1 MIVFQRNI
9 FAAVFLS
16 LFVPPAFAQN
26 VPAQQAPPAPSVQ
39 QAPQIVP
46 DKPAESAPIL
56 PSTALPKIGKIAGTK
71 VEPPAAANS
80 NLVITPAQEA
90 AEILASGKFLAPL
103 IPEGGF
109 LVRASG
115 KLGRDEFFGVWTFEL
130 DDRVDGAADR
140 SLILLPAEP
149 LADMIQRHLSTIKD
163 GTSAP
168 MFEVSGQVLVFR
180 KRNFLLP
187 TFAVPVD
194 RRVERSAVP
203 KLLPP
208 GSKGALEI
216 AQNRL
221 VAETAESA
229 GSPPTAE
236 SLPTAG
242 GVSTAATSAI
252 GRPAVTETQSV
263 DPEKFAQDLE
273 RRLNERVAIV
283 PSSADNSA
291 PAIAAAP
298 GIEQPSLA
306 VAPATDLTA
315 SVMPMIEARTT
326 TLSAVTPSAVPLLPP
341 MRVQSRRGTI
351 TRDPLTGA
359 WRFIFASGQQDNG
372 DIALELLPCAML
384 NQLIASA
391 RSSSQAN
398 HVMLTGDVTVFE
410 GRNYLRP
417 IRSQPLTAGKWIG
430 P

>member
-1 MIVFQRNI
+1 VIVFSRTI
-9 FAAVFLS
+9 FAAVLLS
-16 LFVPPAFAQN
+16 NFATLAFAQT
-26 VPAQQAPPAPSVQ
+26 VAVQQTLPAPPVKQAPEVA
-39 QAPQIVP
+39 P
-46 DKPAESAPIL
+46 DKPAESAPIA
-56 PSTALPKIGKIAGTK
+56 PSVALPTIEKVGTSK
-71 VEPPAAANS
+71 VESPAAANS
-80 NLVITPAQEA
+80 TLVITPAQEA

-115 KLGRDEFFGVWTFEL
+115 TLGRDEFFGVWTFEL
-130 DDRVDGAADR
+130 DDRVDGASDR

-149 LADMIQRHLSTIKD
+149 LADMIQRHVSMTKD

-168 MFEVSGQVLVFR
+168 MFEVSGQVLVFH
-180 KRNFLLP
+180 KRNFLLT

-194 RRVERSAVP
+194 RRVERPAVP

-208 GSKGALEI
+208 GSKGALEL

-221 VAETAESA
+221 VAATAETAGTGA
-229 GSPPTAE
+229 TAV
-236 SLPTAG
+236 T
-242 GVSTAATSAI
+242 
-252 GRPAVTETQSV
+252 AVTETKIV
-263 DPEKFAQDLE
+263 DPEKFANDLE
-273 RRLNERVAIV
+273 RRLNERVAVV
-283 PSSADNSA
+283 PSSADNAA

-298 GIEQPSLA
+298 GTLQPSRT
-306 VAPATDLTA
+306 VAPATDLSA

-326 TLSAVTPSAVPLLPP
+326 SLSSATPSAVPLLPP

-351 TRDPLTGA
+351 TRDPLTGT
-359 WRFIFASGQQDNG
+359 WRFIFASGQRDNG
-372 DIALELLPCAML
+372 DIALELLPCGML

-391 RSSSQAN
+391 RSSDGAS

-417 IRSQPLTAGKWIG
+417 IRSQPLGAGKWIG

>member
-1 MIVFQRNI
+1 MIVFSRTI
-9 FAAVFLS
+9 FAAVLLS
-16 LFVPPAFAQN
+16 NFATLVFAQT
-26 VPAQQAPPAPSVQ
+26 VAVQQTLPAPPVKQAPEVT
-39 QAPQIVP
+39 P
-46 DKPAESAPIL
+46 DKPAESAPIA
-56 PSTALPKIGKIAGTK
+56 PSVALPTIEKIGASK

-80 NLVITPAQEA
+80 TLVVTPAQEA

-115 KLGRDEFFGVWTFEL
+115 TIGRDEFFGVWTFEL

-149 LADMIQRHLSTIKD
+149 LADMIQRHVSTIKD

-168 MFEVSGQVLVFR
+168 MFEVSGQVLVFH

-194 RRVERSAVP
+194 RRVERPAAL

-208 GSKGALEI
+208 GSKGALEL

-221 VAETAESA
+221 VAATAVTTATGVTAETAR
-229 GSPPTAE
+229 
-236 SLPTAG
+236 
-242 GVSTAATSAI
+242 TAAT
-252 GRPAVTETQSV
+252 AVTETKIV
-263 DPEKFAQDLE
+263 DPEKFANDLE
-273 RRLNERVAIV
+273 RRLNERIAVV
-283 PSSADNSA
+283 PSSADNAA
-291 PAIAAAP
+291 PAIAAGP
-298 GIEQPSLA
+298 GTLQPSRT

-326 TLSAVTPSAVPLLPP
+326 SLSSATLSAVPLLPP

-351 TRDPLTGA
+351 TRDPLTGT
-359 WRFIFASGQQDNG
+359 WRFIFASGQRDNG
-372 DIALELLPCAML
+372 DIALELLPCGML
-384 NQLIASA
+384 NQLIATA
-391 RSSSQAN
+391 RSSDGAS

-417 IRSQPLTAGKWIG
+417 IRSQPLGAGKWIG

>member
-1 MIVFQRNI
+1 MIVFSRNI
-9 FAAVFLS
+9 FAAVLLS
-16 LFVPPAFAQN
+16 NFATLVFAQTVAAQQTPPVPPLK
-26 VPAQQAPPAPSVQ
+26 
-39 QAPQIVP
+39 QAPQVAP
-46 DKPAESAPIL
+46 DKPAESAPIA
-56 PSTALPKIGKIAGTK
+56 PSVALPTIEKVGASK

-80 NLVITPAQEA
+80 TLVITPAQEA

-115 KLGRDEFFGVWTFEL
+115 TLGRDEFFGVWTFEL
-130 DDRVDGAADR
+130 DDRVDGASDR

-168 MFEVSGQVLVFR
+168 MFEVSGQVLVFH

-194 RRVERSAVP
+194 RRVERPAAP

-208 GSKGALEI
+208 GSKGALEL
-216 AQNRL
+216 AQNPL
-221 VAETAESA
+221 VAATAETA
-229 GSPPTAE
+229 G
-236 SLPTAG
+236 
-242 GVSTAATSAI
+242 TAATA
-252 GRPAVTETQSV
+252 GTAVTETKNV
-263 DPEKFAQDLE
+263 DPEKFANDLE
-273 RRLNERVAIV
+273 RRLNERVAVV
-283 PSSADNSA
+283 PSSADNAA

-298 GIEQPSLA
+298 GTLQPSRT
-306 VAPATDLTA
+306 VAPASDLTA

-326 TLSAVTPSAVPLLPP
+326 SLSSATPSAVPLLPP

-351 TRDPLTGA
+351 TRDPLTGT
-359 WRFIFASGQQDNG
+359 WRFIFASGQRDNG
-372 DIALELLPCAML
+372 DIALELLPCGML

-391 RSSSQAN
+391 RSSDGAS

-417 IRSQPLTAGKWIG
+417 IRSQPLGAGKWIG

>member
-1 MIVFQRNI
+1 MIVFSRNI
-9 FAAVFLS
+9 FAAVLLS
-16 LFVPPAFAQN
+16 NFATLAFAQT
-26 VPAQQAPPAPSVQ
+26 VPVQQTPPVPPLK
-39 QAPQIVP
+39 QAPQVAP
-46 DKPAESAPIL
+46 DKPAESAPIA
-56 PSTALPKIGKIAGTK
+56 PSVALPTIEKVGASK

-80 NLVITPAQEA
+80 TLVITPAQEA

-115 KLGRDEFFGVWTFEL
+115 TLGRDEFFGVWTFEL
-130 DDRVDGAADR
+130 DDRVDGASDR

-168 MFEVSGQVLVFR
+168 MFEVSGQVLVFH

-194 RRVERSAVP
+194 RRVERPAVP

-208 GSKGALEI
+208 GSKGALELE
-216 AQNRL
+216 QNRL
-221 VAETAESA
+221 VAATAETATAVGAGTSA
-229 GSPPTAE
+229 EAGTAA
-236 SLPTAG
+236 L
-242 GVSTAATSAI
+242 TAATVA
-252 GRPAVTETQSV
+252 TETKSV
-263 DPEKFAQDLE
+263 DPEKFANELE
-273 RRLNERVAIV
+273 RRLNERVAVV
-283 PSSADNSA
+283 PSSADNAA

-298 GIEQPSLA
+298 GTLQPSRT

-326 TLSAVTPSAVPLLPP
+326 SLSSATPSAVPLLPP

-351 TRDPLTGA
+351 TRDPLTGT
-359 WRFIFASGQQDNG
+359 WRFIFASGQRDNG
-372 DIALELLPCAML
+372 DIALELLPCGML

-391 RSSSQAN
+391 RSSDGAS

-417 IRSQPLTAGKWIG
+417 IRSQPLGAGKWIG

>member
-1 MIVFQRNI
+1 MIVFSRNI
-9 FAAVFLS
+9 FAAVLLS
-16 LFVPPAFAQN
+16 FFAQSAFAQS
-26 VPAQQAPPAPSVQ
+26 VPAQQVPPAPSVQ
-39 QAPQIVP
+39 QAPQIAP
-46 DKPAESAPIL
+46 DKPAESAPIA
-56 PSTALPKIGKIAGTK
+56 PSVALPTIEKIGASK

-80 NLVITPAQEA
+80 TLVITPAQEA

-109 LVRASG
+109 LVRALG
-115 KLGRDEFFGVWTFEL
+115 TLGRDEFFGVWTFEL
-130 DDRVDGAADR
+130 DGRVDGASDR

-149 LADMIQRHLSTIKD
+149 LADMIQRHVSTIKD

-168 MFEVSGQVLVFR
+168 MFEISGQVLVFH

-194 RRVERSAVP
+194 RRVERPAVP

-208 GSKGALEI
+208 GSKGALELGK
-216 AQNRL
+216 NRL
-221 VAETAESA
+221 VAATAETA
-229 GSPPTAE
+229 GSVPTAPA
-236 SLPTAG
+236 SAAGTTA
-242 GVSTAATSAI
+242 VA
-252 GRPAVTETQSV
+252 ETKGV
-263 DPEKFAQDLE
+263 DPEKVAQDLE
-273 RRLNERVAIV
+273 RRLNERVAII

-291 PAIAAAP
+291 PAIAVAP
-298 GIEQPSLA
+298 GTEQPSLA

-326 TLSAVTPSAVPLLPP
+326 TLSSAAPSAVPLLPP

-351 TRDPLTGA
+351 TRDPLTGT

-372 DIALELLPCAML
+372 DIALELLPCVML

-391 RSSSQAN
+391 RSSDGAS

-417 IRSQPLTAGKWIG
+417 IRSQPLGAGKWIG

>member
-1 MIVFQRNI
+1 MIVFSRTI
-9 FAAVFLS
+9 FAAVLLS
-16 LFVPPAFAQN
+16 NFATLEFAQTVAAQQTPPVPPLK
-26 VPAQQAPPAPSVQ
+26 
-39 QAPQIVP
+39 QAPQVAP
-46 DKPAESAPIL
+46 DKPAESAPIA
-56 PSTALPKIGKIAGTK
+56 PSVALPTIEKVGASK

-80 NLVITPAQEA
+80 TLVITPAQEA

-109 LVRASG
+109 LVRALG
-115 KLGRDEFFGVWTFEL
+115 TLGRDEFFGVWTFEL
-130 DDRVDGAADR
+130 DGRVDGASDR

-149 LADMIQRHLSTIKD
+149 LADMIQRHVSTIKD

-168 MFEVSGQVLVFR
+168 MFEISGQVLVFH

-194 RRVERSAVP
+194 RRVERPAVP

-208 GSKGALEI
+208 GSKGALELGK
-216 AQNRL
+216 NRL
-221 VAETAESA
+221 VAATAETA
-229 GSPPTAE
+229 GSIP
-236 SLPTAG
+236 
-242 GVSTAATSAI
+242 TAATSAA
-252 GRPAVTETQSV
+252 GTTAVAETKGV
-263 DPEKFAQDLE
+263 DPEKVAQDLE
-273 RRLNERVAIV
+273 RRLNERVAII

-291 PAIAAAP
+291 PAIAVAP
-298 GIEQPSLA
+298 GTEQPSLA

-326 TLSAVTPSAVPLLPP
+326 TLSSAAPSAVPLLPP

-351 TRDPLTGA
+351 TRDPLTGT

-372 DIALELLPCAML
+372 DIALELLPCGML

-391 RSSSQAN
+391 RSSDGAS

-417 IRSQPLTAGKWIG
+417 IRSQPLGAGKWIG

>member
-1 MIVFQRNI
+1 MIVFSRTI
-9 FAAVFLS
+9 FAAVLLS
-16 LFVPPAFAQN
+16 NFVTLAFAQT
-26 VPAQQAPPAPSVQ
+26 VPVQ
-39 QAPQIVP
+39 QTLPVPPLKQVPQVAP
-46 DKPAESAPIL
+46 DKPAESAPIA
-56 PSTALPKIGKIAGTK
+56 PSVALPTIEKIGASK

-80 NLVITPAQEA
+80 ILVITPAQEA

-115 KLGRDEFFGVWTFEL
+115 TLGRDEFFGVWTFEL
-130 DDRVDGAADR
+130 DDRVDGASDR

-149 LADMIQRHLSTIKD
+149 LADMIQRHVSTIKD

-168 MFEVSGQVLVFR
+168 MFEVSGQVLVFH

-194 RRVERSAVP
+194 RRVERPAAP

-208 GSKGALEI
+208 GSKGALEL

-221 VAETAESA
+221 VAATAVTAGTGATAE
-229 GSPPTAE
+229 
-236 SLPTAG
+236 
-242 GVSTAATSAI
+242 TAATDATL
-252 GRPAVTETQSV
+252 VTDTKSV
-263 DPEKFAQDLE
+263 DPEKFANDLE
-273 RRLNERVAIV
+273 RRLNERVAVV
-283 PSSADNSA
+283 PSSADNAA

-298 GIEQPSLA
+298 GTLQPSRT

-326 TLSAVTPSAVPLLPP
+326 SLSSLTPSAVPLLPP

-351 TRDPLTGA
+351 TRDPLTGT
-359 WRFIFASGQQDNG
+359 WRFIFASGQRDNG
-372 DIALELLPCAML
+372 DIALELLPCGML

-391 RSSSQAN
+391 RLSDGAS

-417 IRSQPLTAGKWIG
+417 IRSQPLGAGKWIG

>member
-1 MIVFQRNI
+1 MIVFSRTI
-9 FAAVFLS
+9 FAAVLLS
-16 LFVPPAFAQN
+16 NFVTLAFAQT
-26 VPAQQAPPAPSVQ
+26 VPVQ
-39 QAPQIVP
+39 QTPPVPPLKQVPQVAP
-46 DKPAESAPIL
+46 DKPAESAPIA
-56 PSTALPKIGKIAGTK
+56 PSVALPTIEKIGASK

-80 NLVITPAQEA
+80 TLVITPAQEA

-115 KLGRDEFFGVWTFEL
+115 TLGRDEFFGVWTFEL
-130 DDRVDGAADR
+130 DDRVDGASDR

-149 LADMIQRHLSTIKD
+149 LADMIQRHVSTIKD

-168 MFEVSGQVLVFR
+168 MFEVSGQVLVFH

-194 RRVERSAVP
+194 RRVERPAAP

-208 GSKGALEI
+208 GSKGALEL

-221 VAETAESA
+221 VAATAVTAGTGATAETAE
-229 GSPPTAE
+229 TAE
-236 SLPTAG
+236 
-242 GVSTAATSAI
+242 TAATDATL
-252 GRPAVTETQSV
+252 VTDTKSV
-263 DPEKFAQDLE
+263 DPEKFANDLE
-273 RRLNERVAIV
+273 RRLNERVAVV
-283 PSSADNSA
+283 PSSADNA
-291 PAIAAAP
+291 ALAIAAAP
-298 GIEQPSLA
+298 GTLQPSRT

-315 SVMPMIEARTT
+315 SVMPMIEARATS
-326 TLSAVTPSAVPLLPP
+326 LSSVTPSAVPLLPP

-351 TRDPLTGA
+351 TRDPLTGT
-359 WRFIFASGQQDNG
+359 WRFIFASGQRDNG
-372 DIALELLPCAML
+372 DIALELLPCGML

-391 RSSSQAN
+391 RSSDGAS

-417 IRSQPLTAGKWIG
+417 IRSQPLGAGKWIG

>member
-1 MIVFQRNI
+1 MIVFSRNI
-9 FAAVFLS
+9 FAAVLLS
-16 LFVPPAFAQN
+16 FFAQSVFAQS
-26 VPAQQAPPAPSVQ
+26 VPAQQVPPAPSVQ
-39 QAPQIVP
+39 QAPQIAP
-46 DKPAESAPIL
+46 DKPAESAPIA
-56 PSTALPKIGKIAGTK
+56 PSVALPTIENIGASK

-80 NLVITPAQEA
+80 TLVITPAQEA

-115 KLGRDEFFGVWTFEL
+115 TLGRDEFFGVWTFEL
-130 DDRVDGAADR
+130 DGRVDGAADR

-149 LADMIQRHLSTIKD
+149 LADMIQRHVSTIKD

-168 MFEVSGQVLVFR
+168 MFEISGQVLVFH

-187 TFAVPVD
+187 TFAVPID
-194 RRVERSAVP
+194 RRVERPAVP

-208 GSKGALEI
+208 GSKGALEL

-221 VAETAESA
+221 VAATAETATAVGAGTSA
-229 GSPPTAE
+229 EAGTAA
-236 SLPTAG
+236 L
-242 GVSTAATSAI
+242 TAATVA
-252 GRPAVTETQSV
+252 ADTKSV
-263 DPEKFAQDLE
+263 DPEKFANDLE
-273 RRLNERVAIV
+273 NRLNERVAVV
-283 PSSADNSA
+283 PASADNAA
-291 PAIAAAP
+291 PAIAATP
-298 GIEQPSLA
+298 GTPQPSRT

-326 TLSAVTPSAVPLLPP
+326 PLSSATPSTLPLLPP

-351 TRDPLTGA
+351 TRDPLTGT

-372 DIALELLPCAML
+372 DIALELLPCGML

-391 RSSSQAN
+391 RLSDGAS

-417 IRSQPLTAGKWIG
+417 IRSQPLGAGKWIG

>member
-1 MIVFQRNI
+1 MIVFSRTI
-9 FAAVFLS
+9 FAAVLLS
-16 LFVPPAFAQN
+16 NFVTLAFAQT
-26 VPAQQAPPAPSVQ
+26 VPVQ
-39 QAPQIVP
+39 QTPPVPPLKQVPQVAP
-46 DKPAESAPIL
+46 DKPAESAPIA
-56 PSTALPKIGKIAGTK
+56 PSVALPTIEKIGASK

-80 NLVITPAQEA
+80 TLVITPAQEA

-115 KLGRDEFFGVWTFEL
+115 TLGRDEFFGVWTFEL
-130 DDRVDGAADR
+130 DDRVDGASDR

-149 LADMIQRHLSTIKD
+149 LADMIQRHVSTIKD

-168 MFEVSGQVLVFR
+168 MFEVSGQVLVFH

-194 RRVERSAVP
+194 RRVERPAAP

-208 GSKGALEI
+208 GSKGALEL

-221 VAETAESA
+221 VAATAVTAGTGATAE
-229 GSPPTAE
+229 
-236 SLPTAG
+236 
-242 GVSTAATSAI
+242 TAATDATL
-252 GRPAVTETQSV
+252 VTDTKSV
-263 DPEKFAQDLE
+263 DPEKFANDLE
-273 RRLNERVAIV
+273 RRLNERVAVV
-283 PSSADNSA
+283 PSSADNA
-291 PAIAAAP
+291 ALAIAAAP
-298 GIEQPSLA
+298 GTLQPSRT

-315 SVMPMIEARTT
+315 SVMPMIEARATS
-326 TLSAVTPSAVPLLPP
+326 LSSVTPSAVPLLPP

-351 TRDPLTGA
+351 TRDPLTGT
-359 WRFIFASGQQDNG
+359 WRFIFASGQRDNG
-372 DIALELLPCAML
+372 DIALELLPCGML

-391 RSSSQAN
+391 RSSDGAS

-417 IRSQPLTAGKWIG
+417 IRSQPLGAGKWIG

>member
-1 MIVFQRNI
+1 MIVFSRNI
-9 FAAVFLS
+9 FAAVLLS
-16 LFVPPAFAQN
+16 NFATLAFAQT
-26 VPAQQAPPAPSVQ
+26 VAAQQTPPVPPLN
-39 QAPQIVP
+39 QAPQVAP
-46 DKPAESAPIL
+46 DKPAESAPIA
-56 PSTALPKIGKIAGTK
+56 PSVALPTIEKVGASK

-80 NLVITPAQEA
+80 TLVITPAQEA

-115 KLGRDEFFGVWTFEL
+115 TLGRDEFFGVWTFEL
-130 DDRVDGAADR
+130 DDRVDGASDR

-168 MFEVSGQVLVFR
+168 MFEVSGQVLVFH

-194 RRVERSAVP
+194 RRVERPAVP

-208 GSKGALEI
+208 GSKGALEL
-216 AQNRL
+216 AQNPL
-221 VAETAESA
+221 VAATAETA
-229 GSPPTAE
+229 G
-236 SLPTAG
+236 
-242 GVSTAATSAI
+242 TAATA
-252 GRPAVTETQSV
+252 GTAVTETKNV
-263 DPEKFAQDLE
+263 DPEKFANDLE
-273 RRLNERVAIV
+273 RRLNERVAVV
-283 PSSADNSA
+283 PSSADNAA

-298 GIEQPSLA
+298 GTLQPSRT
-306 VAPATDLTA
+306 VAPASDLTA

-326 TLSAVTPSAVPLLPP
+326 SLSSATPSAVPLLPP

-351 TRDPLTGA
+351 TRDPLTGT
-359 WRFIFASGQQDNG
+359 WRFIFASGQRDNG
-372 DIALELLPCAML
+372 DIALELLPCGML

-391 RSSSQAN
+391 RSSDGAS

-417 IRSQPLTAGKWIG
+417 IRSQPLGAGKWIG

>member
-1 MIVFQRNI
+1 MIVFSRTI
-9 FAAVFLS
+9 FAAVL
-16 LFVPPAFAQN
+16 LFHFAPLAFAQT
-26 VPAQQAPPAPSVQ
+26 VPVQQTLPTPPVK
-39 QAPQIVP
+39 QAPQVAP
-46 DKPAESAPIL
+46 DKPAESAPIA
-56 PSTALPKIGKIAGTK
+56 PSVALPTIEKIGASK

-80 NLVITPAQEA
+80 TLVITPAQEA

-115 KLGRDEFFGVWTFEL
+115 TLGRDEFFGVWTFEL
-130 DDRVDGAADR
+130 DGRVDGAADR

-149 LADMIQRHLSTIKD
+149 LADMIQRHVSTIKD

-168 MFEVSGQVLVFR
+168 MFEISGQVLVFH

-187 TFAVPVD
+187 TFAVPID
-194 RRVERSAVP
+194 RRVERPAVP

-208 GSKGALEI
+208 GSKGALEL

-221 VAETAESA
+221 VPATGETATAVGVGTSA
-229 GSPPTAE
+229 EAGTAA
-236 SLPTAG
+236 L
-242 GVSTAATSAI
+242 TAATVA
-252 GRPAVTETQSV
+252 ADAKSV
-263 DPEKFAQDLE
+263 DPEKFANDLE
-273 RRLNERVAIV
+273 NRLNERVAVV
-283 PSSADNSA
+283 PSSADNAA
-291 PAIAAAP
+291 PAIAATP
-298 GIEQPSLA
+298 GTPQPSRT

-326 TLSAVTPSAVPLLPP
+326 PLSSATPSTLPLLPP

-351 TRDPLTGA
+351 TRDPLTGT
-359 WRFIFASGQQDNG
+359 WRFIFASGQHDNG
-372 DIALELLPCAML
+372 DIALELLPCGML

-391 RSSSQAN
+391 RLRDGAS

-417 IRSQPLTAGKWIG
+417 IRSQVLTAGKWIG

>member
-1 MIVFQRNI
+1 VIVFSRTI
-9 FAAVFLS
+9 FAAVLLS
-16 LFVPPAFAQN
+16 NFVTLAFAQT
-26 VPAQQAPPAPSVQ
+26 VPVQ
-39 QAPQIVP
+39 QTLPVPPLKQVPQVAP
-46 DKPAESAPIL
+46 DKPAESAPIA
-56 PSTALPKIGKIAGTK
+56 PSVALPTIEKIGASK

-80 NLVITPAQEA
+80 TLVITPAQEA

-115 KLGRDEFFGVWTFEL
+115 TLGRDEFFGVWTFEL
-130 DDRVDGAADR
+130 DDRVDGASDR

-149 LADMIQRHLSTIKD
+149 LADMIQRHVSTIKD

-168 MFEVSGQVLVFR
+168 MFEVSGQVLVFH

-194 RRVERSAVP
+194 RRVERPAAP

-208 GSKGALEI
+208 GSKGALEL

-221 VAETAESA
+221 VAATAVTAGTGATAE
-229 GSPPTAE
+229 
-236 SLPTAG
+236 
-242 GVSTAATSAI
+242 TAATDATL
-252 GRPAVTETQSV
+252 VTDTKSV
-263 DPEKFAQDLE
+263 DPEKFANDLE
-273 RRLNERVAIV
+273 RRLNERVAVV
-283 PSSADNSA
+283 PSSADNAA

-298 GIEQPSLA
+298 GTLQPSRT

-326 TLSAVTPSAVPLLPP
+326 SLSSLTPSAVPLLPP

-351 TRDPLTGA
+351 TRDPLTGT
-359 WRFIFASGQQDNG
+359 WRFIFASGQRDNG
-372 DIALELLPCAML
+372 DIALELLPCGML

-391 RSSSQAN
+391 RLSDGAS

-417 IRSQPLTAGKWIG
+417 IRSQPLGAGKWIG